1 LAWANA
7 SLRHFKNMRLTYSM
21 ADQDFV
27 RTKSVGIF
35 NVALGLAERIA
46 IRPEFSRLTVLT
58 NHTLADHLRL
68 PPNVPVHPC
77 NQAIAGRLRRL
88 IWDQRGVY
96 RAAVRTGNEWLCL
109 PKGFAS
115 FVTRCPV
122 KLATYVHDTIHDF
135 YREKYPGRM
144 SSLESAYFFRSML
157 ASIRHSRVIF
167 TNSEFSRSEIR
178 RLARTR
184 GLAAPEVVRVGIG
197 FAPVNQMPTEKDERL
212 LVMTTRWPHKRA
224 DLAVDYL
231 AKWHAASGF
240 KGTIDWLGSLP
251 ANLTFPNLPGWRL
264 HSRVSDEQLALWLAR
279 SRALIYFTEYEGFGM
294 PPVEAVLAGTCPV
307 YSQIPV
313 TSEVMRGLGC
323 PFENA
328 SYESFAQAMD
338 RALVV
343 SSDVL
348 DDWARRL
355 LQWHDWD
362 KVVDRFVCGLSEA
375 DSAPVRS

>member
-1 LAWANA
+1 
-7 SLRHFKNMRLTYSM
+7 MRLTYSM

-46 IRPEFSRLTVLT
+46 LRPELSRFTVLT
-58 NHTLADHLRL
+58 NSTLAGHLRL
-68 PPNVPVHPC
+68 PPKVAVHPC

-96 RAAVRTGNEWLCL
+96 RAAARTGNEWLCL

-115 FVTRCPV
+115 FISRCPV

-135 YREKYPGRM
+135 YRERYPGTM
-144 SSLESAYFFRSML
+144 SSLESAYFFRSLL
-157 ASIRHSRVIF
+157 ASIRDSRVIF
-167 TNSEFSRSEIR
+167 TNSEFSRSEIL
-178 RLARTR
+178 RLARKH
-184 GLAAPEVVRVGIG
+184 GMAAPEVVRVGIG
-197 FAPVNQMPTEKDERL
+197 FAPVNRRRMEKDDRL

-251 ANLTFPNLPGWRL
+251 AKLTFPDRPGWRL
-264 HSRVSDEQLALWLAR
+264 HSRVSDEQLAQWLTR

-307 YSQIPV
+307 YSKIPV

-328 SYESFAQAMD
+328 SYQSFAQAMD

-348 DDWARRL
+348 EDWAGRL
-355 LQWHDWD
+355 LQCHDWD
-362 KVVDRFVCGLSEA
+362 KVVDCFIRGLIDA
-375 DSAPVRS
+375 DSVPARS